1 VRYLSERIYAM
12 EHGVSNLPP
21 KFLERIEQL
30 VPPNRKKEVLNAF
43 CTQRTLSIR
52 ANTLKI
58 SADELER
65 ILVELGLSFERV
77 LWNKKAFLLLND
89 SQKSLEILMKTDFYK
104 NGYFYI
110 QSLSSMIPALI
121 LAPQPNEKILD
132 IAAAPGSKT
141 TQIAAL
147 MQNTGEIVANDI
159 SKSRIYKL
167 KANLKHQQ
175 VTNTKVICMPGQIL
189 WQKYPEYFDRSL
201 VDAPCSLEG
210 RINCYDPK
218 TYKDWSTKRIKILSQ
233 RERFLL
239 RSAVSATKP
248 GGIIVYSTCTLAP
261 EENEEV
267 IDWLLQKEKSNLDL
281 EPIELPGLK
290 TDPAILHWGKHVYN
304 SKIKNAI
311 RVLPS
316 TTMEAFFIVKI
327 RKLRSNL
334 INHS

>member
-1 VRYLSERIYAM
+1 MTNGLR
-12 EHGVSNLPP
+12 NLPH
-21 KFLERIEQL
+21 KFLERLEQL
-30 VPPNRKKEVLNAF
+30 IPKERKEEVFKAF
-43 CTQRTLSIR
+43 CTTRPLSIR

-65 ILVELGLSFERV
+65 RLKEIGFSTERIS
-77 LWNKKAFLLLND
+77 WNKDTFLLLD
-89 SQKSLEILMKTDFYK
+89 DPEKTLDVLMNTEFYK
-104 NGYFYI
+104 KGYFYI
-110 QSLSSMIPALI
+110 QSLSSMIPPLV
-121 LAPQPNEKILD
+121 LSPRPNEKILD

-147 MQNTGEIVANDI
+147 MQNTGEIIANDI

-175 VTNTKVICMPGQIL
+175 VTNTKVICMPGQVL
-189 WQKYPEYFDRSL
+189 WKKYPEYFDRSL

-210 RINCYDPK
+210 MINCFDPK
-218 TYKDWSTKRIKILSQ
+218 TYQDWSTKRIKILSQ

-239 RSAVSATKP
+239 RSAVSATRV

-267 IDWLLQKEKSNLDL
+267 IDWLLEKENGAIDL
-281 EPIELPGLK
+281 EPIDLPGLK
-290 TDPAILHWGKHVYN
+290 TDPVILKWGKHVYN

-311 RVLPS
+311 RILPS
-316 TTMEAFFIVKI
+316 ATMEGFFIAKI

-334 INHS
+334 VNQL